1 MRTETPYD
9 DEYGTCVYTHAWLR
23 VMSEDLQ
30 PDSITSLLGIQPT
43 RTQVRGD
50 LPQPTSKHPY
60 KFGGWF
66 LESAD
71 HVQSRDSRRHLDWLL
86 AQLRGKSAA
95 ITQLRGLG
103 YLVDLCV
110 RWDSVGH
117 GGPTLSPTHMEQLGA
132 LGIELWFD
140 VYFAGDDEAFNK
152 D

>member
-1 MRTETPYD
+1 
-9 DEYGTCVYTHAWLR
+9 
-23 VMSEDLQ
+23 MSEELS
-30 PDSITSLLGIQPT
+30 PGTVTALLAIQPT

-50 LPQPTSKHPY
+50 LPRPTSKHPY
-60 KFGGWF
+60 KSGGWF

-86 AQLRGKSAA
+86 AQLHGKAAA
-95 ITQLRGLG
+95 IADLKDRG

-117 GGPTLSPTHMEQLGA
+117 GGPTLDPTQMRYLGE

-140 VYFAGDDEAFNK
+140 VYFAGEDDVSGRENR
-152 D
+152 